1 MRTQIQLFRTGLA
14 ALLLSASLT
23 VSACGG
29 GAKTLD
35 GLYANSNGQSTV
47 EFRDGKAFVTMVGM
61 ATDGLPFDVQGNTIT
76 VHAGGMAG
84 DLVLTRNGDGTLQG
98 PFGIMR
104 KK

>member
-1 MRTQIQLFRTGLA
+1 MTFQLCGVRAWVAGLV
-14 ALLLSASLT
+14 LTVSL

-29 GAKTLD
+29 GSRLD
-35 GLYANSNGQSTV
+35 GLYVNSTGQNTI
-47 EFRDGKAFVTMVGM
+47 EFREGKAFITIPGGGSE
-61 ATDGLPFDVQGNTIT
+61 AIPYDVKGDTIT
-76 VHAGGMAG
+76 VRVGGMAG